1 MKGGI
6 LMSIGLRRSSMARVV
21 AVCGMPGSGKGE
33 FANVLHSHGIPV
45 LSMGDMVRAEV
56 RRLELKESPGI
67 FGEIAAQLRA
77 EHGEDVLAVRLADA
91 VDEHLKNHSIVLIEG
106 MRGTAERIV
115 FEQRWNKKF
124 SSLAVDASPDTR
136 FTRIQ
141 NRGRSEDGD
150 RESFELV
157 VLVHSIFYF
166 SVATGSARLA
176 ELEFDLWPVLVAKVN
191 LHLSRTSELT
201 SAITQPPAFHLEC
214 FLDEVF

>member
-1 MKGGI
+1 
-6 LMSIGLRRSSMARVV
+6 MSIRLRHSSMARVV

-91 VDEHLKNHSIVLIEG
+91 VDEHLKNNSIVLIEG

-115 FEQRWNKKF
+115 FEQRWKKNF
-124 SSLAVDASPDTR
+124 FSLAVDASPDTR
-136 FTRIQ
+136 FRTEDVRKMETEK
-141 NRGRSEDGD
+141 RSKYET
-150 RESFELV
+150 SV
-157 VLVHSIFYF
+157 
-166 SVATGSARLA
+166 SVAGGLNRSSLNRI
-176 ELEFDLWPVLVAKVN
+176 F
-191 LHLSRTSELT
+191 
-201 SAITQPPAFHLEC
+201 
-214 FLDEVF
+214 

>member
-1 MKGGI
+1 
-6 LMSIGLRRSSMARVV
+6 MSVRLRPSNMGKVV

-33 FANVLHSHGIPV
+33 FAAVLELQGVPV

-56 RRLELKESPGI
+56 KRQNLAESPGI

-91 VDEHLKNHSIVLIEG
+91 VDELLESHPIVLIEG

-115 FEQRWNKKF
+115 FSQRWSEAF
-124 SSLAVDASPDTR
+124 ASVAVEASPDVR

-150 RESFELV
+150 RASFEVRDTREIGWGLDQII
-157 VLVHSIFYF
+157 LEADHHIDNNLDL
-166 SVATGSARLA
+166 ATFQENCQTWYLGFRA
-176 ELEFDLWPVLVAKVN
+176 
-191 LHLSRTSELT
+191 
-201 SAITQPPAFHLEC
+201 
-214 FLDEVF
+214 

>member
-1 MKGGI
+1 
-6 LMSIGLRRSSMARVV
+6 MSVRLRPSNMGKVV

-33 FANVLHSHGIPV
+33 FAAVLELQGVPV

-56 RRLELKESPGI
+56 KRQNLVESPGI

-91 VDEHLKNHSIVLIEG
+91 VDELLESHPIVLIEG

-115 FEQRWNKKF
+115 FSQRWSEAF
-124 SSLAVDASPDTR
+124 ASVAVEASPDVR

-150 RESFELV
+150 RASFEVRDTREIGWGLDQIILEADHHIDNNLDLV
-157 VLVHSIFYF
+157 TFQENCQTWYIGFR
-166 SVATGSARLA
+166 A
-176 ELEFDLWPVLVAKVN
+176 
-191 LHLSRTSELT
+191 
-201 SAITQPPAFHLEC
+201 
-214 FLDEVF
+214 

>member
-1 MKGGI
+1 
-6 LMSIGLRRSSMARVV
+6 MSVRLRPSIMGKVV

-33 FANVLHSHGIPV
+33 FAAVLELQGVPV

-56 RRLELKESPGI
+56 KRQNLAETPGI

-91 VDEHLKNHSIVLIEG
+91 VDELLESHPIVLIEG

-115 FEQRWNKKF
+115 FSQRWSEAF
-124 SSLAVDASPDTR
+124 ASVAVEASPDVR

-150 RESFELV
+150 RASFEIRDTREIGWGLDQII
-157 VLVHSIFYF
+157 LEADHHIDNNLDL
-166 SVATGSARLA
+166 ATFQ
-176 ELEFDLWPVLVAKVN
+176 ENCQTWFIEFRA
-191 LHLSRTSELT
+191 
-201 SAITQPPAFHLEC
+201 
-214 FLDEVF
+214 

>member
-1 MKGGI
+1 
-6 LMSIGLRRSSMARVV
+6 MSVRLRPSNMGKVV

-33 FANVLHSHGIPV
+33 FAAVLELQGVPV

-56 RRLELKESPGI
+56 KRQNLAESPGI

-91 VDEHLKNHSIVLIEG
+91 VDELLESHPIVLIEG

-115 FEQRWNKKF
+115 FSQRWSEAF
-124 SSLAVDASPDTR
+124 ASVAVEASPDVR

-150 RESFELV
+150 RASFEVRDTREIGWGLDQII
-157 VLVHSIFYF
+157 LEADHHIDNNLDL
-166 SVATGSARLA
+166 ATFQ
-176 ELEFDLWPVLVAKVN
+176 EN
-191 LHLSRTSELT
+191 CRTWYIGFR
-201 SAITQPPAFHLEC
+201 A
-214 FLDEVF
+214 

>member
-1 MKGGI
+1 
-6 LMSIGLRRSSMARVV
+6 MSVRLRPPDMGKVV

-33 FANVLHSHGIPV
+33 FAAVLELQGVPV

-56 RRLELKESPGI
+56 KRQNLAETPGI

-91 VDEHLKNHSIVLIEG
+91 VDELLESHPIVLIEG

-115 FEQRWNKKF
+115 FSQRWSEAF
-124 SSLAVDASPDTR
+124 ASVAVEASPDVR

-150 RESFELV
+150 RASFETRDTREIGWGLDQII
-157 VLVHSIFYF
+157 LEADHHIDNNLDL
-166 SVATGSARLA
+166 ATFQ
-176 ELEFDLWPVLVAKVN
+176 ENCQTWFIEFRA
-191 LHLSRTSELT
+191 
-201 SAITQPPAFHLEC
+201 
-214 FLDEVF
+214 

>member
-1 MKGGI
+1 
-6 LMSIGLRRSSMARVV
+6 MSIRLRPSRMGKVV

-33 FANVLHSHGIPV
+33 FAAVLAQQGVPV

-56 RRLELKESPGI
+56 KRQNLAESPGI

-91 VDEHLKNHSIVLIEG
+91 VDELLKSHPIVLIEG

-115 FEQRWNKKF
+115 FSQRWSEAF
-124 SSLAVDASPDTR
+124 ASVAVEASPDVR

-150 RESFELV
+150 RASFEVRDTREIGWGLDQIILEADHHLDNNLDLV
-157 VLVHSIFYF
+157 TFQENCQTWYVEF
-166 SVATGSARLA
+166 S
-176 ELEFDLWPVLVAKVN
+176 
-191 LHLSRTSELT
+191 
-201 SAITQPPAFHLEC
+201 Q
-214 FLDEVF
+214 

>member
-1 MKGGI
+1 
-6 LMSIGLRRSSMARVV
+6 MSVRLRPSNMGKVV

-33 FANVLHSHGIPV
+33 FAAVLELQGVPV

-56 RRLELKESPGI
+56 KRQNLAESPGI

-91 VDEHLKNHSIVLIEG
+91 VDELLESHPIVLIEG

-115 FEQRWNKKF
+115 FSQRWSEAF
-124 SSLAVDASPDTR
+124 ASVAVEASPDVR

-150 RESFELV
+150 RASFEVRDTREIGWGLDQII
-157 VLVHSIFYF
+157 LEADHHIDNNLDL
-166 SVATGSARLA
+166 ATFQENCHTWYIGFRA
-176 ELEFDLWPVLVAKVN
+176 
-191 LHLSRTSELT
+191 
-201 SAITQPPAFHLEC
+201 
-214 FLDEVF
+214 

>member
-1 MKGGI
+1 MCVR
-6 LMSIGLRRSSMARVV
+6 LRPSNMGKVV

-33 FANVLHSHGIPV
+33 FAAVLELQGVPV

-56 RRLELKESPGI
+56 KRQNLAETPGI

-91 VDEHLKNHSIVLIEG
+91 VDELLESNPIVLIEG

-115 FEQRWNKKF
+115 FSQRWSEAF
-124 SSLAVDASPDTR
+124 ASVAVEASPDVR

-150 RESFELV
+150 RASFEIRDTREIGWGLDQII
-157 VLVHSIFYF
+157 LEADHHIDNNLDL
-166 SVATGSARLA
+166 ATFQDNCQTWYV
-176 ELEFDLWPVLVAKVN
+176 EFCA
-191 LHLSRTSELT
+191 
-201 SAITQPPAFHLEC
+201 
-214 FLDEVF
+214 

>member
-1 MKGGI
+1 MCVR
-6 LMSIGLRRSSMARVV
+6 LRPSNMGKVV

-33 FANVLHSHGIPV
+33 FAAVLELQGVPV

-56 RRLELKESPGI
+56 KRQNLAETPGI

-91 VDEHLKNHSIVLIEG
+91 VDELLESNPIVLIEG

-115 FEQRWNKKF
+115 FSQRWSEAF
-124 SSLAVDASPDTR
+124 ASVAVEASPDVR

-150 RESFELV
+150 RASFEIRDTREMGWGLDQII
-157 VLVHSIFYF
+157 LEADHHIDNNLDLATFQDNCQTWYAEF
-166 SVATGSARLA
+166 SA
-176 ELEFDLWPVLVAKVN
+176 
-191 LHLSRTSELT
+191 
-201 SAITQPPAFHLEC
+201 
-214 FLDEVF
+214 

>member
-1 MKGGI
+1 
-6 LMSIGLRRSSMARVV
+6 MSIRLRPSRMGKVV

-33 FANVLHSHGIPV
+33 FAAVLAQQGVPV

-56 RRLELKESPGI
+56 KRQNLAESPGI

-91 VDEHLKNHSIVLIEG
+91 VDELLKSHPIVLIEG

-115 FEQRWNKKF
+115 FSQRWSEAF
-124 SSLAVDASPDTR
+124 ASVAVEASPDVR

-150 RESFELV
+150 RASFEVRDTREIGWGLDQIILEADHHIDNNLDLV
-157 VLVHSIFYF
+157 TFQENCQTWYVEF
-166 SVATGSARLA
+166 S
-176 ELEFDLWPVLVAKVN
+176 
-191 LHLSRTSELT
+191 
-201 SAITQPPAFHLEC
+201 Q
-214 FLDEVF
+214 

>member
-1 MKGGI
+1 
-6 LMSIGLRRSSMARVV
+6 MSVRLRPSNMGKVV

-33 FANVLHSHGIPV
+33 FAAVLELQGVPV

-56 RRLELKESPGI
+56 KRQNLAETPGI

-91 VDEHLKNHSIVLIEG
+91 VDELLESNPIVLIEG

-115 FEQRWNKKF
+115 FSQRWSEAF
-124 SSLAVDASPDTR
+124 ASVAVEASPDVR

-150 RESFELV
+150 RASFEIRDTREIGWGLDQII
-157 VLVHSIFYF
+157 LEADHHIDNNLDLATFQDNCQTWYAEF
-166 SVATGSARLA
+166 SA
-176 ELEFDLWPVLVAKVN
+176 
-191 LHLSRTSELT
+191 
-201 SAITQPPAFHLEC
+201 
-214 FLDEVF
+214 